1 MWSFVGRKA
10 NKQWIWLAIDRETGD
25 IVGVAIGARDKATA
39 LQLWESLPA
48 VYRQCAVC
56 YTDFWKSYESV
67 LPSKRHRQV
76 AKSSGKTN
84 HVERFNNTL
93 RQRISRLVRHT
104 LAFSKKLENH
114 IGAIW
119 YFIHAYNESLAT

>member
-1 MWSFVGRKA
+1 M
-10 NKQWIWLAIDRETGD
+10 DRETGE
-25 IVGVAIGARDKATA
+25 IVGMAIGARDKATA
-39 LQLWESLPA
+39 LQLWESLPP

-56 YTDFWKSYESV
+56 YTDFWKSYEAV
-67 LPSKRHRQV
+67 LPSKRHRQGG
-76 AKSSGKTN
+76 KSSGKTN
-84 HVERFNNTL
+84 HIERFNNTL
-93 RQRISRLVRHT
+93 RQRISRLVRQT